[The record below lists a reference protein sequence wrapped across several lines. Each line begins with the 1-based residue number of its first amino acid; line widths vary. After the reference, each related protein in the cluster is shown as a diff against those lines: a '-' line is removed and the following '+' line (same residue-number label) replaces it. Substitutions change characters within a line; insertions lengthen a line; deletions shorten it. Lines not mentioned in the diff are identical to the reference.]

1 MIKSLALI
9 LIFAASTALAT
20 PWDIPDG
27 NGGWKENPDCTGS
40 CRDTGVPNKPDTPTL
55 PDNPNKD
62 KKEKEEQIV
71 QCGCGYFVRTND
83 FISKK
88 RALKACE
95 KLTEK
100 QREGCHWPNGI
111 YPGDK
116 G

>member
-40 CRDTGVPNKPDTPTL
+40 CRDTGIPNKPDPKPEPKQST
-55 PDNPNKD
+55 
-62 KKEKEEQIV
+62 KEGKGVETEIF
-71 QCGCGYFVRTND
+71 QCGCGYFVRLD
-83 FISKK
+83 GKVSKK
-88 RALKACE
+88 SALKACE
-95 KLTEK
+95 KLTRI
-100 QREGCHWPNGI
+100 QRESCNWPNGV